1 VYRFAK
7 VEALDDPALRDDF
20 LSDRES
26 GKRPLR
32 REKAY
37 PELRDGMSTF
47 GSLEAA
53 RVVWRDIHGAATR
66 RGQAVELG
74 EYIAEVSLEPDC
86 GFDIEDLHEPD
97 EHLTIWG
104 EPDRLVEAVRRIYPA
119 LTDEE

>member
-7 VEALDDPALRDDF
+7 VGAADDPALRDDF
-20 LSDRES
+20 LSDRDS

-53 RVVWRDIHGAATR
+53 RVVWRVIHDAAR
-66 RGQAVELG
+66 LRGQEVELG
-74 EYIAEVSLEPDC
+74 RYIAEVNLEPNS
-86 GFDIEDLHEPD
+86 GFDVEDLHEPD

-104 EPDRLVEAVRRIYPA
+104 EPDRLVAAVRRIYPA